1 MLKKNSLQCNNVFMP
16 RPKIQRR
23 LGFDP
28 SVYYFKPQGVPMRF
42 LEEVVLLADELE
54 ALKLYEVDGLAQTI
68 AAKKMNISQP
78 TFARILDR
86 ANKKIAEA
94 IIYGK
99 AIRIEAKKLD

>member
-1 MLKKNSLQCNNVFMP
+1 MP

-28 SVYYFKPQGVPMRF
+28 SVYYFKPQGIPLRF

-54 ALKLYEVDGLAQTI
+54 ALKLYEIDNLAQI
-68 AAKKMNISQP
+68 EAAQKMNISQP

-86 ANKKIAEA
+86 ANKKVAEA
-94 IIYGK
+94 VVQGK
-99 AIRIEAKKLD
+99 AIRIEAKKIK

>member
-1 MLKKNSLQCNNVFMP
+1 MP

-54 ALKLYEVDGLAQTI
+54 ALKLYEVDGLAQTL
-68 AAKKMNISQP
+68 AAKKMNVSQP

-99 AIRIEAKKLD
+99 AIRIEKESILG